1 MFSHASLAARTKLI
15 VGTVIAVAIVVIGLL
30 VMVDHSLQAERLA
43 VARKAEFKQLGLEL
57 ANASDFLTNEARR
70 YTVFGTKKHFDNYWR
85 EVNETKT
92 RDRVVR
98 RLTELGAP
106 KSELDLIE
114 KAKRNS
120 DALIATEDAAM
131 KAVAAGDLE
140 NARKL
145 MFDDT
150 YDRNKQLI
158 VDPLQEFQDTMN
170 RRAEREAQEAQDS
183 VAFMMRGA
191 EIVIALLAAG
201 IAAILYFFFVR
212 RVVSP
217 VAKLSQSV
225 ERLTRREYATEIPE
239 TSRNDEIGT
248 LAKSILVFKESMIE
262 TERLTEAQRKEHEQK
277 EHRQTVVAAAIQQFE
292 QSAAGALQTLG
303 TAADRLRGTAGSMA
317 GTAEETSRQ
326 STAAA
331 AAAEQA
337 SSNVQTVASAAEEL
351 SGSIAEISRQVEDSA
366 RIAAKATGEA
376 DRTSKEVEGLA
387 ASAQQIGD
395 VVKLINDIAAQTNLL
410 ALNATIEAARAGE
423 AGKGFAVVA
432 SEVKSL
438 ANQTAK
444 ATEQIAAQINAIQAA
459 TNGAVT
465 SIRGIVS
472 TIGSIDEITTTVAS
486 AVNEQGAA
494 TQEIARNVQQAS
506 AGATEVSSNIAGVS
520 AAAGSTGKAASE
532 VNTAAAEVA
541 QQGNHLRDEVAK
553 FLASIRAA

>member
-1 MFSHASLAARTKLI
+1 MLSNASLAARTKLI
-15 VGTVIAVAIVVIGLL
+15 VGSVIVVAVAIIGLL
-30 VMVDHSLQAERLA
+30 FLVNRSLEAERLA
-43 VARKAEFKQLGLEL
+43 VARQAEFKQLGLDL

-70 YTVFGTKKHFDNYWR
+70 YTIFGAKKHFDSYWR

-92 RDRVVR
+92 RDRVVK

-106 KSELDLIE
+106 KSELELIE

-145 MFDDT
+145 MFDET

-158 VDPLQEFQDTMN
+158 VDPLQEFQRTMN
-170 RRAEREAQEAQDS
+170 RRAEKEAREAQDAAAS
-183 VAFMMRGA
+183 MMHIA
-191 EIVIALLAAG
+191 EIVIGLLAAG
-201 IAAILYFFFVR
+201 VAAILYFFFVR
-212 RVVSP
+212 RVVTP
-217 VAKLSQSV
+217 VVGLSQAV
-225 ERLTRREYATEIPE
+225 ERLTRREYRTEIPE
-239 TSRNDEIGT
+239 TNRHDEIGA
-248 LAKSILVFKESMIE
+248 LAKSVLVFKESMIE
-262 TERLTEAQRKEHEQK
+262 GERLAEAQRKEQEQK
-277 EHRQTVVAAAIQQFE
+277 EQRQRTIEAAVRQFE
-292 QSAAGALQTLG
+292 QSTAGALQTLG
-303 TAADRLRGTAGSMA
+303 TAASQLQGTASSMA

-337 SSNVQTVASAAEEL
+337 STNVQTVASAAEEL
-351 SGSIAEISRQVEDSA
+351 SSSIAEISRQVEDST
-366 RIAAKATGEA
+366 RIAGKAAGEA

-444 ATEQIAAQINAIQAA
+444 ATEQIAAQISAIQAA

-472 TIGSIDEITTTVAS
+472 TISSINEITTTVAA

-506 AGATEVSSNIAGVS
+506 AGASEVSSNVTGVS
-520 AAAGSTGKAASE
+520 AAADSTGKAAAQ
-532 VNTAAAEVA
+532 VRTAAAQVA
-541 QQGNHLRDEVAK
+541 QQGDHLRGEVAK
-553 FLASIRAA
+553 FLSSIRAA